1 MGKTMLFIII
11 IGMLL
16 FAGISFVVYKYIDG
30 LASGWGNGTPSYDWN
45 LTVNSY
51 DELIADKGN
60 IAHLEYVLKTRLQGS
75 YKMETKV
82 YFNTV
87 TKENIHITVTITN
100 VRVPEDATEENFD
113 PEWHMQNAENRIDDT
128 FLPKKNQSWSITPQ
142 QKECVINI
150 MRERVTFI
158 KDADITIIDDLGK
171 DG

>member
-1 MGKTMLFIII
+1 
-11 IGMLL
+11 
-16 FAGISFVVYKYIDG
+16 
-30 LASGWGNGTPSYDWN
+30 
-45 LTVNSY
+45 
-51 DELIADKGN
+51 
-60 IAHLEYVLKTRLQGS
+60 
-75 YKMETKV
+75 METKV